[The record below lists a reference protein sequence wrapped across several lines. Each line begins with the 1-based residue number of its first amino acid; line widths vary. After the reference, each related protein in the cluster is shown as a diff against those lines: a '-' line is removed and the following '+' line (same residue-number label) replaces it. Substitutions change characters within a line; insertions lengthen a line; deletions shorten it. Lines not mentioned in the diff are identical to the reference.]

1 MSFKDK
7 YPYLL
12 NAIVVTPVTFAE
24 PIKTG
29 SKHLLIFQLNLLC
42 WENL

>member
-1 MSFKDK
+1 MSFKNK

-12 NAIVVTPVTFAE
+12 NAIAMTPVMFTK

-29 SKHLLIFQLNLLC
+29 SKHFLIFQLNLLR